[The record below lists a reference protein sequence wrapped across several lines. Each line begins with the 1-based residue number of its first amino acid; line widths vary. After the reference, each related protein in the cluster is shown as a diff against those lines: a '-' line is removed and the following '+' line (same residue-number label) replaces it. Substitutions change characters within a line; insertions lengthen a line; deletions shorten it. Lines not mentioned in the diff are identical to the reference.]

1 MTDTTI
7 INSLAYYD
15 IFNKKN
21 KKMLDIIDSY
31 IEMDN
36 KIFMFV
42 DKDNKELFKS
52 RVETIS
58 IYIRDIKLWQW
69 EWSSVNMD
77 KVFLNIVKKLLKY
90 GIDISESHR
99 EHIKSYLIT
108 SRFKITNDLELYVIC
123 SLIAY
128 LSKTPYIWYDKKT
141 SKYLFLL
148 DFPEIV

>member
-15 IFNKKN
+15 NFNKKN

-69 EWSSVNMD
+69 EWSSVNME

-90 GIDISESHR
+90 GIDISETNR

-108 SRFKITNDLELYVIC
+108 SRFKITNDLELYVLC

-141 SKYLFLL
+141 SRYLFLL

>member
-36 KIFMFV
+36 NIFMFV

-52 RVETIS
+52 RIETIS

-69 EWSSVNMD
+69 DWSSVKID
-77 KVFLNIVKKLLKY
+77 KVYLNIVKKNKY
-90 GIDISESHR
+90 NC
-99 EHIKSYLIT
+99 KSKLWLWRCKWMCY
-108 SRFKITNDLELYVIC
+108 F
-123 SLIAY
+123 
-128 LSKTPYIWYDKKT
+128 
-141 SKYLFLL
+141 
-148 DFPEIV
+148 